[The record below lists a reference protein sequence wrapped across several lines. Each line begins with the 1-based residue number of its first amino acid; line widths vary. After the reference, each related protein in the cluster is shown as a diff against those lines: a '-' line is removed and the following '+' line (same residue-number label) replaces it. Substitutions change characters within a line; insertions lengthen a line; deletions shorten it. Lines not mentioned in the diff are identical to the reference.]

1 MSSVKSI
8 TKAFVSEGA
17 LSEIVVKVIDDSV
30 VELLVGLGFVVVPDK
45 EQKTLSLI
53 APDQDFKIR
62 LFAKLRDEG
71 VCFSGGPDW
80 CPADVFDFL
89 RDQKMLTGFYR
100 KIVWGGPK
108 NPKII
113 ENC

>member
-1 MSSVKSI
+1 MRFV

-30 VELLVGLGFVVVPDK
+30 IGLLLGLGFIAVPDK
-45 EQKTLSLI
+45 EQKTLSII
-53 APDQDFKIR
+53 APDQDFKVK

-71 VCFSGGPDW
+71 VCFSTGPDW
-80 CPADVFDFL
+80 CPADVFEFL
-89 RDQKMLTGFYR
+89 RDKKMLAGVYR
-100 KIVWGGPK
+100 KIVWCGPGE
-108 NPKII
+108 PKII